1 MLCYEIKVAINRCQG
16 VYVTVSPQSGSG
28 KSASLFTPEET
39 RGLLSALGAFV
50 VWGWS
55 PMYFKWLSHVSPI
68 EVIAH
73 RIVWSSVLVLFMVVM
88 TRKLSQF
95 LAIYSDPRKLLVFVM
110 TTLLI
115 GGNWLTFVWAIAN
128 DRILEGSLGY
138 YINPL
143 VNILLGMIFLGERLN
158 KWQTLSILLA
168 IAAVTIMTVQM
179 GFLPWISL
187 VLAFSFGF
195 YALLRKK
202 VAVDSSVGLVV
213 ETTLLFPFALGFLLY
228 LTFTPDSSAATSAGG
243 NGFLFDAGSLLLLI
257 GTGIVTATP
266 LILFATAARY
276 LKFTTIG
283 VLQYLSPTM
292 HVCIAVF
299 IYNEPFD
306 QSRLLA
312 FALIWLG
319 LIIYSIDGYRGRRR
333 AAAAA

>member
-1 MLCYEIKVAINRCQG
+1 MTTEPPNRG
-16 VYVTVSPQSGSG
+16 SSAASSFFSPD
-28 KSASLFTPEET
+28 ET
-39 RGLLSALGAFV
+39 RGLLSALGAFI

-68 EVIAH
+68 EIISH
-73 RIVWSSVLVLFMVVM
+73 RIIWSSVLVMLLIVS
-88 TRKLSQF
+88 TRKIGQF
-95 LAIYSDPRKLLVFVM
+95 LEIYRDPKRLYVFVL

-115 GGNWLTFVWAIAN
+115 GGNWLTFVWAISN

-158 KWQTLSILLA
+158 KWQTVSILCA
-168 IAAVTIMTVQM
+168 VAAVAILTIQV
-179 GFLPWISL
+179 GHLPWISL

-202 VAVDSSVGLVV
+202 TGVDSAVGLVV
-213 ETTLLFPFALGFLLY
+213 ETTLLFPVALGFLLY
-228 LTFTPDSSAATSAGG
+228 LTFTAEPGASTEAAT
-243 NGFLFDAGSLLLLI
+243 GFLFDFESLLLLV

-266 LILFATAARY
+266 LILFTTAAKY

-283 VLQYLSPTM
+283 ILQYLAPTM
-292 HVCIAVF
+292 HVFIAVY

-306 QSRLLA
+306 QSRLFA

-319 LIIYSIDGYRGRRR
+319 LIIFSVDGYRGRRR
-333 AAAAA
+333 PAAL

>member
-1 MLCYEIKVAINRCQG
+1 MTAETPSRGN
-16 VYVTVSPQSGSG
+16 SSDHSFF
-28 KSASLFTPEET
+28 SPEET
-39 RGLLSALGAFV
+39 RGLLSAFGAFI

-55 PMYFKWLSHVSPI
+55 PMYFKWLSNVPPI
-68 EVIAH
+68 EIIAH
-73 RIVWSSVLVLFMVVM
+73 RVIWSSVLVLIMIAM
-88 TRKLSQF
+88 TRKIGQF
-95 LAIYSDPRKLLVFVM
+95 LEIYRDPKKLSVFVL

-158 KWQTLSILLA
+158 KWQTVSILLA
-168 IAAVTIMTVQM
+168 IAAVAILTIQI
-179 GFLPWISL
+179 GYLPWISL

-202 VAVDSSVGLVV
+202 VGVDSSVGLVV
-213 ETTLLFPFALGFLLY
+213 ETTLLFPVALGFLLY
-228 LTFTPDSSAATSAGG
+228 LTFTVDSVSNPGTSS
-243 NGFLFDAGSLLLLI
+243 GFLYSIESLLLLI

-283 VLQYLSPTM
+283 VLQYLAPTM
-292 HVCIAVF
+292 HVFIAVY

-306 QSRLLA
+306 QSRLIA

-319 LIIYSIDGYRGRRR
+319 LIIYSIDGYRARRR
-333 AAAAA
+333 PR